1 MKECESMIKSYE
13 DVIAECSEPDQSL
26 AQLKLNQ
33 QRLQVK
39 LPGLQS
45 AQVSVVYILKYLMF
59 FWF

>member
-1 MKECESMIKSYE
+1 MIKSYE